1 MNFLE
6 FDSEPLKDA
15 FSHLKD
21 SPKIQGNDWIIGLY
35 KSFLDETTAKN
46 AIAKKLQGNISIYS

>member
-6 FDSEPLKDA
+6 FDSGPPKGSFLR
-15 FSHLKD
+15 LKD

-46 AIAKKLQGNISIYS
+46 AIAKKLQGNISIFS